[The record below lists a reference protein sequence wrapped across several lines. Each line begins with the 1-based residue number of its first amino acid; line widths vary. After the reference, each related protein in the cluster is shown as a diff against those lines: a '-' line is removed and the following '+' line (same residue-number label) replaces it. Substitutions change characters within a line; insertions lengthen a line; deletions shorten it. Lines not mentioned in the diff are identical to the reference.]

1 MIDQAKSTN
10 TIESYLRDIKKFHV
24 YLEENNITGIETVNR
39 QTIQLYLAELSERGY
54 AVSTTNRIISS
65 LRNFFI
71 YLVKEEKIEDNPTAL
86 IQSAKNRQKLPKALS
101 AKQVE
106 AILDA
111 PDTQSNNGIRDRA
124 ILELMYAT
132 GLRVSEL
139 TELELSGIHLD
150 LGFIQTV
157 GKGNKERLI
166 PLGDEAVYWMRK
178 YMDEVDPTYRK
189 KAKGIVSVVFLTQ
202 RGNKFTRQGIWKNL
216 KKYVLLSG
224 VNKDIS
230 PHTLRHSFA
239 THLLE
244 NGADLRM
251 VQELLGHADI
261 STTQIYTHISKQRLQ
276 KVYRDTF
283 PRA

>member
-202 RGNKFTRQGIWKNL
+202 RGNKFTRQGI
-216 KKYVLLSG
+216 
-224 VNKDIS
+224 
-230 PHTLRHSFA
+230 
-239 THLLE
+239 
-244 NGADLRM
+244 
-251 VQELLGHADI
+251 
-261 STTQIYTHISKQRLQ
+261 
-276 KVYRDTF
+276 
-283 PRA
+283 